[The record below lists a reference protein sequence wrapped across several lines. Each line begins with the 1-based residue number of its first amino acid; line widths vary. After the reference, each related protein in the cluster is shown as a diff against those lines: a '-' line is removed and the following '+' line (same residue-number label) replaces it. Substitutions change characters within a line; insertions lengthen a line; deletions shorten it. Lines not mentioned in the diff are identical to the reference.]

1 MLDRHGAR
9 LVLDSWIHPAVEAP
23 AASVPIN
30 LADPSTGGVLLA
42 CLDDEGALSEVI
54 RVEDGWV
61 VAIRVG
67 DDVAGFQGDS
77 LGEAAA
83 WALLALWGEDLGLTR
98 EVEVA

>member
-1 MLDRHGAR
+1 
-9 LVLDSWIHPAVEAP
+9 
-23 AASVPIN
+23 
-30 LADPSTGGVLLA
+30 
-42 CLDDEGALSEVI
+42 LSEVI